1 MTFDWFLERVGKTVL
16 IEGKDDTWREVV
28 IKDDADARKH
38 HLMSLEGY
46 SYADIPQSP
55 NVCISCEG

>member
-1 MTFDWFLERVGKTVL
+1 MTYEWFAERVGKTVL
-16 IEGKDDTWREVV
+16 VETKDDTWIETV
-28 IKDDADARKH
+28 IKDSADVKKH

-46 SYADIPQSP
+46 SYADLPQAP